1 MAKIKTKTGAHVNLI
16 DLVSFNDELIKFKKA
31 MDNYFE
37 KINSSVKDLE
47 KGWQDEK
54 LVEYKTEF
62 KKYTD
67 LLKPLGEELENSKKF
82 METHWIPKIKKHLE
96 LKRK

>member
-1 MAKIKTKTGAHVNLI
+1 MAKIKTNTGAHVNLT
-16 DLVSFNDELIKFKKA
+16 DLVTFIDELIKFKKA
-31 MDNYFE
+31 IDNYFE
-37 KINSSVKDLE
+37 KIESSVKELE

-54 LVEYKTEF
+54 LIEYKTEF
-62 KKYTD
+62 RKYTN

-82 METHWIPKIKKHLE
+82 MEDHWIPKIKKHLE

>member
-1 MAKIKTKTGAHVNLI
+1 MAKIKTKTGAHVNLT
-16 DLVSFNDELIKFKKA
+16 DLVTFNDELIEFKKA
-31 MDNYFE
+31 MDNYFV
-37 KINSSVKDLE
+37 KIESSVKELE
-47 KGWQDEK
+47 RGWQDEK
-54 LVEYKTEF
+54 LIEYKTEF

-82 METHWIPKIKKHLE
+82 METHWIPKIKKHLD